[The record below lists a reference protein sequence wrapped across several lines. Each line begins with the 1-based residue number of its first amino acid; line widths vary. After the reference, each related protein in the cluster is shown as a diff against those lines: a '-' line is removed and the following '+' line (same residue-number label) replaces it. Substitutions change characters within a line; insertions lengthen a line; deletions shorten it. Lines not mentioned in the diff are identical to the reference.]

1 MPDVTPERATRLI
14 RFAAWATGF
23 AVVVWF
29 ALAWISSEIRVL
41 RAQSPWSDDPPDLF
55 VSLAVLI
62 VGFVGL
68 LTFVRVQRHA
78 RLAVMPAATADDA
91 LRGLIVALGVTAIAE
106 AAQVAAALDGAH
118 RADWGPATLWL
129 GIWLVASMLAVV
141 LAAVLTWVAAVR
153 TAAWRRA
160 ARAESRD
167 AFDDIIGWVLELG
180 ESPIPRRLGAGRL
193 QPLARWL
200 ARGLDTWPFSP
211 RRHRWLFALVV
222 ATAFGTA
229 FSASHLIAEGPPPGI
244 GQALFVW
251 AIYGAF
257 GAAAVLGGW
266 VAFGSYLRLVRRA

>member
-1 MPDVTPERATRLI
+1 MRTETRLI

-29 ALAWISSEIRVL
+29 GLAWASSEITSVRM
-41 RAQSPWSDDPPDLF
+41 QSPWSDDPPDLF
-55 VSLAVLI
+55 VSLAVLV

-91 LRGLIVALGVTAIAE
+91 LRGLIVALAVTAIAE
-106 AAQVAAALDGAH
+106 AAQTAAVLDGAH

-129 GIWLVASMLAVV
+129 VIWLVASILTVV
-141 LAAVLTWVAAVR
+141 IAAGLTWMAAVR
-153 TAAWRRA
+153 TAAWRHA
-160 ARAESRD
+160 ARAEARD

-180 ESPIPRRLGAGRL
+180 ESPISRRLGARRL
-193 QPLARWL
+193 QPFARWL
-200 ARGLDTWPFSP
+200 AHGLDSWRFSP
-211 RRHRWLFALVV
+211 RRYRWLFALVV
-222 ATAFGTA
+222 ATAFGAA
-229 FSASHLIAEGPPPGI
+229 FSAAHLVAEGPPAGI

-266 VAFGSYLRLVRRA
+266 VAFGSYLRLVRRS

>member
-1 MPDVTPERATRLI
+1 MADLEPQQATRLV

-29 ALAWISSEIRVL
+29 ALAWVSSEIKSVRL
-41 RAQSPWSDDPPDLF
+41 QSPWSDDPPDLF
-55 VSLAVLI
+55 VSLAVLV

-78 RLAVMPAATADDA
+78 RMPVMPAATADDA
-91 LRGLIVALGVTAIAE
+91 LRGLIVAVCVTAIAE
-106 AAQVAAALDGAH
+106 AAQVAAVLDGAH

-129 GIWLVASMLAVV
+129 GIWLVASILTVV
-141 LAAVLTWVAAVR
+141 VAAVLTWRAAAR
-153 TAAWRRA
+153 TVAWRRA
-160 ARAESRD
+160 ARAEARD

-180 ESPIPRRLGAGRL
+180 ESPIPRRLGAQRL

-200 ARGLDTWPFSP
+200 ARGLDAWRFSP
-211 RRHRWLFALVV
+211 RRYRWLFALVV
-222 ATAFGTA
+222 ATAFGAA
-229 FSASHLIAEGPPPGI
+229 FSAAHLVAEGPPPGI

-266 VAFGSYLRLVRRA
+266 IAFRSYLRLVRRA

>member
-78 RLAVMPAATADDA
+78 RLAVMPAATA
-91 LRGLIVALGVTAIAE
+91 E

-180 ESPIPRRLGAGRL
+180 ESPIPKRLGARRL

-200 ARGLDTWPFSP
+200 ASGLDSWRFSP
-211 RRHRWLFALVV
+211 RRHRWLFAVVV